1 MELSVVAFVHIP
13 KFELFA
19 NQKYKAYG
27 ILYRSNISR
36 FIAIFDELGLFNM
49 AAKSTSKD
57 YDVIITGAGPAGS
70 TCAMFLAR
78 KGVKVLL
85 LDRATFPRDKT
96 CGDAISGKS
105 ARVLKELGLDK
116 DLEKKDHA
124 KIYGVVLSSPNGSIV
139 EIPIPKQSDGK
150 VRYGYCARR
159 MVYDNFL
166 FENAKK
172 MVDTVEKF
180 NVTDII
186 TENDFVVGVKGT
198 DLNTN
203 EEKEYRAK
211 MVVGADGAHSVI
223 AKKLK
228 VDEVDD
234 SHYVSAIRA
243 YYKGV
248 EGMKG
253 MIEIHFVEDLMPG
266 YFWIFPLENGLAN
279 VGVGML
285 FKDMKKK
292 KVSLKDSMFR
302 AIENNSLFKER
313 FKNAKIEGEVK
324 GWTLPLG
331 SKHRKL
337 TFNGCLLLG
346 DAASLIDPFT
356 GEGVGNAMTSG
367 QIASGVIETAL
378 KENNFSEQFLQDYEQ
393 KLWTKLDPELKTSY
407 KLQRLGSSKF
417 LLNFIMGK
425 AAKKEKIREVISH
438 TLVEEVPLKN
448 IISTFGLLKLLF
460 M

>member
-1 MELSVVAFVHIP
+1 MV
-13 KFELFA
+13 
-19 NQKYKAYG
+19 
-27 ILYRSNISR
+27 
-36 FIAIFDELGLFNM
+36 
-49 AAKSTSKD
+49 SKPASKQ
-57 YDVIITGAGPAGS
+57 YDVLIVGAGPAGS
-70 TCAMFLAR
+70 TCAMFLAK

-85 LDRATFPRDKT
+85 LDRASFPRDKT

-116 DLEKKDHA
+116 DLEKRDHA
-124 KIYGVVLSSPNGSIV
+124 KIYGVLLSSPNGSMV
-139 EIPIPKQSDGK
+139 EIPIPKQADGK
-150 VRYGYCARR
+150 ARYGYCARR

-172 MVDTVEKF
+172 AVDAIEKF

-186 TENDFVVGVKGT
+186 AENDHVVGVKGI
-198 DLNTN
+198 DLHSN
-203 EEKEYRAK
+203 EEREYRTK
-211 MVVGADGAHSVI
+211 MVVGADGAHSI
-223 AKKLK
+223 LAKKLK

-234 SHYVSAIRA
+234 AHYVSAIRA

-285 FKDMKKK
+285 FKDLKKK
-292 KVSLKDSMFR
+292 KISLKNSMFK

-313 FKNAKIEGEVK
+313 FKNAKLEGEVK

-337 TFNGCLLLG
+337 TFNGCVLLG

-367 QIASGVIETAL
+367 QIASEVIADAI
-378 KENNFSEQFLQDYEQ
+378 KQNNFSTEFLAAYEQ
-393 KLWTKLDPELKTSY
+393 RLWAKLDPELKTSY
-407 KLQRLGSSKF
+407 RLQRMGSNKF
-417 LLNFIMGK
+417 LLNFVMGK

-448 IISTFGLLKLLF
+448 IVSHLGLLKLLF

>member
-1 MELSVVAFVHIP
+1 
-13 KFELFA
+13 
-19 NQKYKAYG
+19 
-27 ILYRSNISR
+27 
-36 FIAIFDELGLFNM
+36 M
-49 AAKSTSKD
+49 AAKSSSSA
-57 YDVIITGAGPAGS
+57 YDVIVVGAGPAGS
-70 TCAMFLAR
+70 TCSMFLAK
-78 KGVKVLL
+78 KGIKVLL
-85 LDRATFPRDKT
+85 IDRATFPRDKT

-116 DLEKKDHA
+116 DLEQRDHA
-124 KIYGVVLSSPNGSIV
+124 KIYGVILSAPNGTII
-139 EIPIPKQSDGK
+139 EIPIPKQADGTA
-150 VRYGYCARR
+150 RYGYCARR

-172 MVDTVEKF
+172 SVDTVQGF
-180 NVTDII
+180 NITDII
-186 TENDFVVGVKGT
+186 TENDYVAGVKGM
-198 DLNTN
+198 DLKTN
-203 EEKEYRAK
+203 EEREYRAK
-211 MVVGADGAHSVI
+211 MVVGADGAHSIV

-234 SHYVSAIRA
+234 AHYVSALRA

-253 MIEIHFVEDLMPG
+253 MIEIHFVEGLMPG
-266 YFWIFPLENGLAN
+266 YFWIFPLENGMAN

-285 FKDMKKK
+285 FKDMKKN
-292 KVSLKDSMFR
+292 KVSLKNAMFA

-313 FKNAKIEGEVK
+313 FKNAKMEGEVK

-331 SKHRKL
+331 SKHRRL

-367 QIASGVIETAL
+367 QIASDVIAEAISQ
-378 KENNFSEQFLQDYEQ
+378 NNFSEQFFMKYEQ
-393 KLWTKLDPELKTSY
+393 RLWTKLDPELKTSY
-407 KLQRLGSSKF
+407 RLQRMGSSKL
-417 LLNFIMGK
+417 LLNFVMGK
-425 AAKKEKIREVISH
+425 AAKKEKIREILSH

-448 IISTFGLLKLLF
+448 IVNTFGLIKLFF

>member
-1 MELSVVAFVHIP
+1 MV
-13 KFELFA
+13 
-19 NQKYKAYG
+19 
-27 ILYRSNISR
+27 
-36 FIAIFDELGLFNM
+36 
-49 AAKSTSKD
+49 SKPASKQC
-57 YDVIITGAGPAGS
+57 DVLIVGAGPAGS
-70 TCAMFLAR
+70 TCAMFLAK

-85 LDRATFPRDKT
+85 LDRASFPRDKT

-116 DLEKKDHA
+116 DLEKRDHA
-124 KIYGVVLSSPNGSIV
+124 KIYGVLLSSPNGSMV
-139 EIPIPKQSDGK
+139 EIPIPKQADGK
-150 VRYGYCARR
+150 ARYGYCARR

-172 MVDTVEKF
+172 AVDAIEKF

-186 TENDFVVGVKGT
+186 AENDHVVGVKGI
-198 DLNTN
+198 DLHSN
-203 EEKEYRAK
+203 EEREYRTK
-211 MVVGADGAHSVI
+211 MVVGADGAHSI
-223 AKKLK
+223 LAKKLK

-234 SHYVSAIRA
+234 AHYVSAIRA

-285 FKDMKKK
+285 FKDLKKK
-292 KVSLKDSMFR
+292 KISLKNSMFK

-313 FKNAKIEGEVK
+313 FKNAKLEGEVK

-337 TFNGCLLLG
+337 TFNGCVLLG

-367 QIASGVIETAL
+367 QIASEVIADAI
-378 KENNFSEQFLQDYEQ
+378 KQNNFSTEFLAAYEQ
-393 KLWTKLDPELKTSY
+393 RLWAKLDPELKTSY
-407 KLQRLGSSKF
+407 RLQRMGSNKF
-417 LLNFIMGK
+417 LLNFVMGK

-448 IISTFGLLKLLF
+448 IVSHLGLLKLLF

>member
-1 MELSVVAFVHIP
+1 MIDMSSMP
-13 KFELFA
+13 
-19 NQKYKAYG
+19 
-27 ILYRSNISR
+27 S
-36 FIAIFDELGLFNM
+36 
-49 AAKSTSKD
+49 SKQ
-57 YDVIITGAGPAGS
+57 YDVIIAGAGPAGS
-70 TCAMFLAR
+70 TCAMFLAK
-78 KGVKVLL
+78 KGIKVLL
-85 LDRATFPRDKT
+85 LDRASFPRDKT

-124 KIYGVVLSSPNGSIV
+124 KIYGVILSSPNGSVV
-139 EIPIPKQSDGK
+139 EVPIPKQADGTA
-150 VRYGYCARR
+150 RYGYCSRR
-159 MVYDNFL
+159 MVYDNLL

-172 MVDTVEKF
+172 AVDTIEKF

-186 TENDFVVGVKGT
+186 MENDYVAGLKGT
-198 DLNTN
+198 NLDTN
-203 EEKEYRAK
+203 EEMEFRAK
-211 MVVGADGAHSVI
+211 IIVGADGAHSII

-292 KVSLKDSMFR
+292 KVSLKNSMFK

-313 FKNAKIEGEVK
+313 FRNAKLDGDVK

-337 TFNGCLLLG
+337 AFNGCVLLG

-367 QIASGVIETAL
+367 QIASDVIAEAISQ
-378 KENNFSEQFLQDYEQ
+378 NNFSEQFFMKYEQ
-393 KLWTKLDPELKTSY
+393 RLWTKLDPELKTSY
-407 KLQRLGSSKF
+407 RLQRMGSSKL
-417 LLNFIMGK
+417 LLNFVMGK
-425 AAKKEKIREVISH
+425 AAKKEKIREILSH

-448 IISTFGLLKLLF
+448 IVNTFGLIKLFF